1 MRTWNPKWHIA
12 NRAWPGGN
20 RAAAEPLCSAVERTD
35 RESLAAMELDPGHLA
50 EHVEDAAYFHVPQFL
65 WPPEG
70 KVYLPGWSWEGE
82 IFGWHWHFD
91 CQLTKFM
98 VLELVAG
105 VLMVVV
111 FIPLAR
117 RVRGGRLPR
126 GRFWNLWEAM
136 LKLLRDEVVRP
147 AIGEKEARR
156 FLPFVWNVFFFVLFC
171 NLLGLVPWAGSPT
184 GALSVTAGLAAVAFL
199 MVIGAGM
206 VKHGLLGFWTGMV
219 PPMDLPLALGIAL
232 KPMLL
237 AIEVL
242 GLAIRHGVLAV
253 RLLANMFAG
262 HLVLAVVLGF
272 VSATASSFVIL
283 WLGVTL
289 ASVVGAAA
297 LSLLELF
304 VAFLQ
309 AYIFAFLSALF
320 IGMAIHQH

>member
-1 MRTWNPKWHIA
+1 M
-12 NRAWPGGN
+12 
-20 RAAAEPLCSAVERTD
+20 D
-35 RESLAAMELDPGHLA
+35 LDPGHLA
-50 EHVEDAAYFHVPQFL
+50 EHVKDAPYFHVPEFL

-70 KVYLPGWSWEGE
+70 KIYLPSWS
-82 IFGWHWHFD
+82 IDLNLFGWHMHYDF
-91 CQLTKFM
+91 QLTKFM

-105 VLMVVV
+105 ALMLAV
-111 FIPLAR
+111 FIPMAR
-117 RVRGGRLPR
+117 RLRGGNPPR

-136 LKLLRDEVVRP
+136 VKFLRDEVTRP
-147 AIGEKEARR
+147 AIGEKDASR

-184 GALSVTAGLAAVAFL
+184 GALSVTAGLAAATFL
-199 MVIGAGM
+199 TVIGAGM
-206 VKHGLLGFWTGMV
+206 AKHGLLGFWTGMV
-219 PPMDLPLALGIAL
+219 PHMELPMVLAIVL

-242 GLAIRHGVLAV
+242 GLGIRHGVLAV

-262 HLVLAVVLGF
+262 HLVLAVIVGF
-272 VSATASSFVIL
+272 ITGTAGSLTVL